1 MTLPIQRSLRDVLQW
16 LGSQGQTEG
25 KKKENR
31 SKSDNKA
38 LSQLQDMVK
47 DFSQSFI
54 QEKKKKR
61 SQHKK
66 KGFVEFISTS
76 NFVRLTSLTDHFRN
90 KT

>member
-1 MTLPIQRSLRDVLQW
+1 MTLPIQRPLRYVLQW

-54 QEKKKKR
+54 QEKKKKKGPNT
-61 SQHKK
+61 KK
-66 KGFVEFISTS
+66 EV
-76 NFVRLTSLTDHFRN
+76 L
-90 KT
+90 

>member
-54 QEKKKKR
+54 QEKKKKKVPTQKKR
-61 SQHKK
+61 FCRVHKH
-66 KGFVEFISTS
+66 I
-76 NFVRLTSLTDHFRN
+76 
-90 KT
+90 

>member
-1 MTLPIQRSLRDVLQW
+1 MTLSIQRSLRDVLQW

-54 QEKKKKR
+54 QEKKKKKGPNT
-61 SQHKK
+61 KK
-66 KGFVEFISTS
+66 EV
-76 NFVRLTSLTDHFRN
+76 L
-90 KT
+90 